1 MHIFD
6 MHRIIMKNSVKFL
19 PMLLVMVA
27 LMLGSCHTKKTT
39 TTYKPGTSRPV
50 KIPDEWRT
58 LDISLSASDN
68 KKLYREIK
76 GWLGTPYQYA
86 GNTKRGVDCSG
97 FVHQIYKAVYK
108 KTIERNS
115 AKIFEKNCKL
125 IDVDDLREGDLVF
138 YCTSRNTKKINHV
151 GIYLKDNKFAHA
163 SSSSGVKISD
173 ITEDYF
179 INHFYAAGRVVR

>member
-1 MHIFD
+1 M
-6 MHRIIMKNSVKFL
+6 
-19 PMLLVMVA
+19 
-27 LMLGSCHTKKTT
+27 
-39 TTYKPGTSRPV
+39 
-50 KIPDEWRT
+50 
-58 LDISLSASDN
+58 
-68 KKLYREIK
+68 
-76 GWLGTPYQYA
+76 
-86 GNTKRGVDCSG
+86 
-97 FVHQIYKAVYK
+97 
-108 KTIERNS
+108 
-115 AKIFEKNCKL
+115 

>member
-1 MHIFD
+1 M
-6 MHRIIMKNSVKFL
+6 
-19 PMLLVMVA
+19 
-27 LMLGSCHTKKTT
+27 
-39 TTYKPGTSRPV
+39 

-76 GWLGTPYQYA
+76 GWLGTPYRYA

-97 FVHQIYKAVYK
+97 FVLQIYKAVYK

>member
-1 MHIFD
+1 
-6 MHRIIMKNSVKFL
+6 MKKSVKFL

-27 LMLGSCHTKKTT
+27 LMLGSCHTK
-39 TTYKPGTSRPV
+39 TYKPGTSRPV

-97 FVHQIYKAVYK
+97 FVLQIYKAVYK
-108 KTIERNS
+108 KPIERNS

>member
-1 MHIFD
+1 
-6 MHRIIMKNSVKFL
+6 
-19 PMLLVMVA
+19 MLLVMVA

-68 KKLYREIK
+68 KK
-76 GWLGTPYQYA
+76 
-86 GNTKRGVDCSG
+86 
-97 FVHQIYKAVYK
+97 AVYK
-108 KTIERNS
+108 KPIERNS

>member
-1 MHIFD
+1 
-6 MHRIIMKNSVKFL
+6 
-19 PMLLVMVA
+19 MLLVMVA

-97 FVHQIYKAVYK
+97 FVLQIYKAVY
-108 KTIERNS
+108 RN
-115 AKIFEKNCKL
+115 A
-125 IDVDDLREGDLVF
+125 
-138 YCTSRNTKKINHV
+138 KKINHV